1 MLEEPNGEAGVMTTS
16 DKRKEYKLDMSRDM
30 RGLDPWD

>member
-1 MLEEPNGEAGVMTTS
+1 MLEEPNGEADVMTTS
-16 DKRKEYKLDMSRDM
+16 DKGKEYKLDMSRGM

>member
-1 MLEEPNGEAGVMTTS
+1 MLEEPNGEAGIMTTS
-16 DKRKEYKLDMSRDM
+16 DKRKEDKLDMSGGM